1 MHPSFTK
8 CEGMTRTFSTRL
20 DGLDVVCGG
29 VVHLEGASGLG
40 RPCRG
45 GGNASVEE
53 AMRLHVEVV
62 RALFLILLSASLVIS
77 FWFSIVL
84 ATWQEIQA
92 TKIGTG
98 CSLEQNLT
106 CMGACTN
113 KLWYDCS
120 EYLGG
125 KGCFVSYCVPCTD
138 PIYSYDGQECPFLY
152 AEKEECPSY
161 CWHQVPEPD
170 YDLLNEEVF
179 EEDHD
184 DELY

>member
-1 MHPSFTK
+1 M
-8 CEGMTRTFSTRL
+8 R
-20 DGLDVVCGG
+20 V
-29 VVHLEGASGLG
+29 
-40 RPCRG
+40 RG
-45 GGNASVEE
+45 
-53 AMRLHVEVV
+53 EVL
-62 RALFLILLSASLVIS
+62 RALLLILLSVCLVVSL
-77 FWFSIVL
+77 WLSIAL
-84 ATWQEIQA
+84 GSWQEEIQ
-92 TKIGTG
+92 TTTIGTG

-106 CMGACTN
+106 CTGACTN

-170 YDLLNEEVF
+170 EDLFDEEKF
-179 EEDHD
+179 EEDQD